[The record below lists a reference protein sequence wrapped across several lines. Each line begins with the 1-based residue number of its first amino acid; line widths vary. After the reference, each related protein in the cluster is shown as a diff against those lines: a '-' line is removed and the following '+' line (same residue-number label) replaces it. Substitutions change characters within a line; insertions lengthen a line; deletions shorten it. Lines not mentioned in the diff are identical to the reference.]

1 MTEGLV
7 YVGAEAD
14 KLKENEAAAA
24 TAQENIAKAI
34 KDSIKREDELRDAQE
49 VAAQKRAAD
58 GVALAA
64 AIVEAESI
72 GIAES
77 AAQEAKKNDAIL
89 EQKQKIADLNEQM
102 ADEND
107 AQVARNWQAEK
118 EKHEKIL
125 AMKEYEARIKVKDF
139 VDLQK
144 ANDKARK
151 ADDRDAE
158 RDQRKA
164 DRLRARVGRG
174 EKIGSGQERWL
185 EGFDAIKNA
194 QAGLGV
200 ANKNLEEI
208 RKTQDSK
215 NLDLIR
221 ISLDKNLAELQKKI
235 RLG

>member
-1 MTEGLV
+1 
-7 YVGAEAD
+7 
-14 KLKENEAAAA
+14 
-24 TAQENIAKAI
+24 
-34 KDSIKREDELRDAQE
+34 
-49 VAAQKRAAD
+49 
-58 GVALAA
+58 
-64 AIVEAESI
+64 
-72 GIAES
+72 
-77 AAQEAKKNDAIL
+77 
-89 EQKQKIADLNEQM
+89 
-102 ADEND
+102 
-107 AQVARNWQAEK
+107 
-118 EKHEKIL
+118 
-125 AMKEYEARIKVKDF
+125 MKEYEARIKVKDF

-164 DRLRARVGRG
+164 DRLRARLNRG
-174 EKIGSGQERWL
+174 ENIGGGQERWL